1 MFVPSFLALWWPKI
15 DRKSGFPQLFGKTV
29 GSIHFIPGI
38 YTYGVSPWTP
48 IDFRVRAL
56 IFGPLVA
63 KNWPKIGVSATFRE
77 NCRLDSFHPRDLYFW
92 GKSLDPY
99 RFSCSCPHFWPSGG
113 QKLTENRGFRNF
125 SWKLFL
131 RFPNFLYQLQPRYL
145 PYHDT
150 LVGRV
155 MPKFFSNKFFL
166 NDSHQCSYHN
176 DLKIGHLLGI
186 SWWGGYWSERGYIVP
201 IYGHSLF
208 AFNHLTCCLRYSL
221 SSDFCVAKIIW
232 ASTVSESSR
241 YWQHHSN
248 YQITA
253 RLFHIMQDMPCNLLY
268 PPLQRSWKGVILV
281 LCRLSVCLSVCGQN
295 RVRSVS
301 STILAGSIHI
311 CTSHQTTLRG
321 VSHVKV
327 IVKCQNLNFWHIFG
341 ICSFDFVL
349 LWHGI
354 WYVWLWHGI
363 WYG

>member
-15 DRKSGFPQLFGKTV
+15 DRKSGFPQLFAKTV

-38 YTYGVSPWTP
+38 YTYGVSLWTP

-77 NCRLDSFHPRDLYFW
+77 NCRLDSFHPWDLYLW

-125 SWKLFL
+125 SRKLFL

-176 DLKIGHLLGI
+176 DLKIGLFVGYFLMGWVLIRAGVYCPHLWAQLVWNALSCICYSDTDCFWVAPARRPSGI
-186 SWWGGYWSERGYIVP
+186 K
-201 IYGHSLF
+201 HM
-208 AFNHLTCCLRYSL
+208 NH
-221 SSDFCVAKIIW
+221 I
-232 ASTVSESSR
+232 
-241 YWQHHSN
+241 Q
-248 YQITA
+248 
-253 RLFHIMQDMPCNLLY
+253 
-268 PPLQRSWKGVILV
+268 
-281 LCRLSVCLSVCGQN
+281 VCLSKSKLNWSAGVQQEKQTLCDHKKKCAPLN
-295 RVRSVS
+295 V
-301 STILAGSIHI
+301 TLLCHFWMLKILVA
-311 CTSHQTTLRG
+311 
-321 VSHVKV
+321 V
-327 IVKCQNLNFWHIFG
+327 IF
-341 ICSFDFVL
+341 
-349 LWHGI
+349 LWLQ
-354 WYVWLWHGI
+354 W
-363 WYG
+363 

>member
-15 DRKSGFPQLFGKTV
+15 DQKSGFPQLFAKTV

-38 YTYGVSPWTP
+38 YTYGVSLWTP

-77 NCRLDSFHPRDLYFW
+77 NCRLDSFHPWDLYLW

-125 SWKLFL
+125 SQKLFL
-131 RFPNFLYQLQPRYL
+131 RFPNVLYQLQPGYL

-176 DLKIGHLLGI
+176 DLKIGLFVGYFLMGWVLIRAGVYCPHL
-186 SWWGGYWSERGYIVP
+186 
-201 IYGHSLF
+201 
-208 AFNHLTCCLRYSL
+208 
-221 SSDFCVAKIIW
+221 W
-232 ASTVSESSR
+232 A
-241 YWQHHSN
+241 Q
-248 YQITA
+248 
-253 RLFHIMQDMPCNLLY
+253 
-268 PPLQRSWKGVILV
+268 LV
-281 LCRLSVCLSVCGQN
+281 LCVLIMGTAILDISRVTSAISDGFKDRAHLSTFKIVIFDKFSCFIVLVVFLVIVQSSELISVWFCEKMTFIIIIKKKLL
-295 RVRSVS
+295 V
-301 STILAGSIHI
+301 TISLRYMWAGLPWGCRPLAG
-311 CTSHQTTLRG
+311 
-321 VSHVKV
+321 
-327 IVKCQNLNFWHIFG
+327 
-341 ICSFDFVL
+341 
-349 LWHGI
+349 
-354 WYVWLWHGI
+354 
-363 WYG
+363 